1 MIEKHIRNMMK
12 EFIKKILIM
21 CGVLVGVSTTVA
33 FTGGAPAYA
42 EGYTFNGDCRGGFL
56 GLVSWDCGVTISD
69 DTSLKS
75 GVWTIAAN
83 VATDIAV
90 VATYLIIGYVI
101 YGGYLYTFSGGDPNK
116 VASGKRTLTQA
127 FIGLAIT
134 MSASIIMGAIRIALV
149 GGTGDMS
156 TCVSSGGCVGPDQMI
171 TNLFGWVTGI
181 AGVVSAVFLVYG
193 AIQYITSTGDSG
205 KLKKAKETILY
216 SLIGLA
222 IVALATVI
230 IAFVSNTIR
239 NAEQNASINNK
250 ITIAKEIY
258 EE

>member
-56 GLVSWDCGVTISD
+56 GLYSWDCNVNISD

-75 GVWTIAAN
+75 GIWMIATN
-83 VATDIAV
+83 VAVDIAII
-90 VATYLIIGYVI
+90 ATYLIIGYVI

-116 VASGKRTLTQA
+116 VATGKKTLTQA

-134 MSASIIMGAIRIALV
+134 MCASIIMGAIRIALV
-149 GGTGDMS
+149 GGTGNMGNCIS
-156 TCVSSGGCVGPDQMI
+156 AGCVKPDEMV
-171 TNLFGWVTGI
+171 TNLVGWVTGI
-181 AGVVSAVFLVYG
+181 AGIVSAIFLVYG
-193 AIQYITSTGDSG
+193 AIQYVTSTGDPG

-216 SLIGLA
+216 SLIGLV

-239 NAEQNASINNK
+239 NAEQNALIDNK
-250 ITIAKEIY
+250 IIIAKEIN
-258 EE
+258 EK